1 MIIQITR
8 KTWRIAGIILAIAAA
23 GILYLFPQLLD
34 PVFSKKEDASSEE
47 VLMEA
52 AEPVRAADAEESE
65 VSVSDVCAVHVSGAV
80 RHPDQV
86 WYLPEGSRVSDAVEA
101 AGGAVKKA
109 DLSQLNLAQP
119 VTDGMKIYVPE
130 KGEIIEHDT
139 AIKEEMPEQN
149 TLVNI
154 NTAGIEELTDLS
166 GIGNVYAERIL
177 KYRAEN
183 GPFASIEDIMNV
195 KGIGEKTFAKI
206 KDSICV

>member
-1 MIIQITR
+1 M
-8 KTWRIAGIILAIAAA
+8 
-23 GILYLFPQLLD
+23 
-34 PVFSKKEDASSEE
+34 
-47 VLMEA
+47 
-52 AEPVRAADAEESE
+52 
-65 VSVSDVCAVHVSGAV
+65 
-80 RHPDQV
+80 
-86 WYLPEGSRVSDAVEA
+86 
-101 AGGAVKKA
+101 KKA

-130 KGEIIEHDT
+130 KGEILEHDT
-139 AIKEEMPEQN
+139 AIKEKMHEQN

-154 NTAGIEELTDLS
+154 NTAGVEELTDLS

>member
-8 KTWRIAGIILAIAAA
+8 KTWRVIGIILVIAIA

-34 PVFSKKEDASSEE
+34 PVFSKKNDTSSEE
-47 VLMEA
+47 VLMETS
-52 AEPVRAADAEESE
+52 ESVRAVEAEESAPSE
-65 VSVSDVCAVHVSGAV
+65 PAACAVHVSGAV

-86 WYLPEGSRVSDAVEA
+86 WYLPEGSRVGDAVEA
-101 AGGAVKKA
+101 AGGAAKKA
-109 DLSQLNLAQP
+109 DLSRLNLAQS
-119 VTDGMKIYVPE
+119 VSDGMKIYVPE
-130 KGEIIEHDT
+130 KGEIIEDDT
-139 AIKEEMPEQN
+139 SVKEEMLEQN

-154 NTAGIEELTDLS
+154 NTAGVEELTDLS